1 MSSPP
6 DPRLLK
12 APRQSFFLFG
22 MRGVGKSTW
31 ARHAFPEVPRF
42 DLLDEGLY
50 QGYLADSGRFGR
62 ELAAIPAGS
71 RVVVDEI
78 QRLPALLNEVHR
90 FIEERRLRFVL
101 LGPSARKLK
110 QAGTN
115 LLAGRAVRRL
125 MLPLVPEELG
135 ADFDLDRVLRWG
147 SLPVIWQAEEPQE
160 TARSYVQLYLKEE
173 IQDEER
179 ARARPNHSRALD
191 GERRKCESVG
201 LPPARRSRCH
211 SLSRP

>member
-6 DPRLLK
+6 YPRLLK

-31 ARHAFPEVPRF
+31 ARHAFPDAPRF

-50 QGYLADSGRFGR
+50 QSYLADPWRFGR
-62 ELAAIPAGS
+62 ELAAIPEGC

-101 LGPSARKLK
+101 LGSSARKLK

-115 LLAGRAVRRL
+115 LLAGRACA
-125 MLPLVPEELG
+125 G
-135 ADFDLDRVLRWG
+135 
-147 SLPVIWQAEEPQE
+147 
-160 TARSYVQLYLKEE
+160 
-173 IQDEER
+173 
-179 ARARPNHSRALD
+179 
-191 GERRKCESVG
+191 
-201 LPPARRSRCH
+201 
-211 SLSRP
+211 